1 MGENR
6 EVAMPSMFITGAN
19 RGLGLEWV
27 CQYAREGWRVY
38 ASCRHPAEADALK
51 ALAEKNSS
59 ISIHRLDVTKA
70 DDVRAIIWEMEG
82 KSIDVLVCNAGVY
95 LEKGR
100 PEFGCLRYSEWDTT
114 FEVNMKGA
122 VRVIEALVGNVER
135 SDKKLVVSI
144 SSHMGSIA
152 DIQSPGSYY
161 YRSSKAA
168 LNAVMQALCVELKTQ
183 GIGVLILHPGGVKT
197 RMGPRGGISPEES
210 VSGMRRIIERFTI
223 ADTGRFFRYDGEELP
238 W

>member
-114 FEVNMKGA
+114 FEVNTKGA

>member
-1 MGENR
+1 
-6 EVAMPSMFITGAN
+6 MPSVFITGAS

-27 CQYAREGWRVY
+27 RQYGQDGWRVY
-38 ASCRHPAEADALK
+38 ASCRRPAEAEALRG
-51 ALAEKNSS
+51 LAREFPSV
-59 ISIHRLDVTKA
+59 SIHRLDVTRT

-82 KSIDVLVCNAGVY
+82 KPVDVLVCNAGVY

-100 PEFGCLRYSEWDTT
+100 PEFGCLRYSEWSTT
-114 FEVNMKGA
+114 FEVNTMGA
-122 VRVIEALVGNVER
+122 VRVTEALVQNVER
-135 SDKKLVVSI
+135 GKKRLVVAI

-168 LNAVMQALCVELKTQ
+168 LNAVMQGLSIELAPR
-183 GIGVLILHPGGVKT
+183 GVGVLILHPGGVAT
-197 RMGPRGGISPEES
+197 RMGPRGGIDVAES
-210 VSGMRRIIERFTI
+210 VRGMRAVVEKFTLS
-223 ADTGRFFRYDGEELP
+223 DTGRFFRYDGQELS